1 MLFYYIGKCE
11 VVYNDVL
18 VIFVFNNN
26 FFKCII
32 YNMDYFDKKHMPETL
47 LSVLFVI
54 YLVMGYRMPETV
66 AVLIDSTIGKIVVV
80 LAALMLFGYS
90 NPVLGV
96 LALLVAYQMI
106 KGASVKTGM
115 AGLEEYYP
123 TEAKKWSPFTST
135 HQFPYTLEQEVVKNM
150 TTQTFNTEYVKAP
163 YRPTLDDT
171 HDASYLSA

>member
-1 MLFYYIGKCE
+1 
-11 VVYNDVL
+11 
-18 VIFVFNNN
+18 
-26 FFKCII
+26 
-32 YNMDYFDKKHMPETL
+32 MDYFDKKHMPETL

-54 YLVMGYRMPETV
+54 YLVMGYRMPEAV
-66 AVLIDSTIGKIVVV
+66 AVLIDSTIGKIAVV
-80 LAALMLFGYS
+80 LAALLLFGYS

-123 TEAKKWSPFTST
+123 TEAKKWTPFSPT

-150 TTQTFNTEYVKAP
+150 TTQKFDTEYVKAP
-163 YRPTLDDT
+163 CRPILEDT
-171 HDASYLSA
+171 YDASYLSS